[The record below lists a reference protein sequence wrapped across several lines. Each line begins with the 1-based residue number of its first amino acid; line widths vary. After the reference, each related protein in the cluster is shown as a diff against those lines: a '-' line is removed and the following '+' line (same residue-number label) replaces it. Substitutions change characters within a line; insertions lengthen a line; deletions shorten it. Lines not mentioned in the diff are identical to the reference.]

1 MADVN
6 VNELKL
12 NTRISLKYDLYTNWE
27 TNNPV
32 LNKGEVALAYIP
44 ADATANFGNGVV
56 AGTTPPN
63 VVAKVGNG
71 TSHYNDL
78 KYLSA
83 LAADVPEWAK
93 AVAKPEYSAD
103 EINGLADF
111 INTEIQDTD
120 TQYTLVK
127 VNSYQYKLM
136 SKNIGDESFTNEVG
150 VVDIPKYDDTAVVQG
165 IADNAAALAVLN
177 GAGAGSVA
185 KTVSDAITALNLAS
199 TYAPL
204 VHTHTKSEITD
215 FAHTHAISEV
225 VDLPETL
232 ATLETKEDATAKLA
246 EAKAHTDT
254 EVGKVA
260 DALNTLENSI
270 GYVATDDKT
279 LVEKIDE
286 TFATKAELEAADGGA
301 TQAIA
306 DEAARAAAKEAE
318 LEGKITAEAE
328 RAAGVEAG
336 LRTDVDAIAADY
348 LKAADK
354 SELVEALSEVA
365 QGVTDE
371 EARATAKEAE
381 LAGQITAEAERAAGI
396 EAGLRTDVDAIKA
409 DYLTSEDMSE
419 LTESIGEVSQAVTDE
434 AARAAAKEAEIEGKV
449 TAEAE
454 RAAGIEAGL
463 RTDVDAIAADYL
475 KAADKSE
482 LAEDIAEVSQA
493 VTDEAARAAAKEEE
507 LAGQITAEAERAA
520 GVEAGLRTDID
531 AIAADY
537 LKAADKTELEGKITE
552 VATAVETEKARAEG
566 IEAGLR
572 TDIDAIAADY
582 LKASDKEAL
591 AEAVAG
597 TYATKADLEG
607 AMTDASK
614 AIADEAE
621 RAAAKEA
628 ELAGQITAEA
638 ERAAGV
644 EAGLDTRVKAI
655 EDDYLTA
662 ADKEALQTQINTIM
676 NNPDTEGVINSIN
689 EFTKYLEEHGEIAE
703 GFRTDIDKNKEDIA
717 ANAQA
722 IADETTRATAA
733 EEALG
738 ERIDELSTAHTE
750 HTHSWDDL
758 TDKPFY
764 DEGIAPLTWDGVVS
778 DDAVQFS
785 VPETFILTKISDRVF
800 TENEL
805 LGSNIIYNNPRTGTT
820 TFTVDEEFLGRG
832 EYGYSYGVLF
842 VGPIVSG
849 WRVPLVAVVDDNPE
863 YIGTYFVRDTMSS
876 GYTESITFPAGG
888 IKTLDDKFISD
899 NIARVTEVTALG
911 EEVAATKTELE
922 GKITDAQNAAAED
935 ATAKANA
942 AQAAAEATAAADATE
957 KADAAQAAAIAAAAE
972 DATTKADAAQA
983 AAIAAAEQAV
993 ADEASRATAAEE
1005 ALGGRIDDL
1014 AAEHAAHTHSWD
1026 ALTDKPFYDEGGLA
1040 PITWDGVVVDGV
1052 ASFRVP
1058 EAYLMYKVS
1067 DTVLTKNDIIGST
1080 ITGKFS
1086 GQDSSTIIDES
1097 VFTFNDSGDMI
1108 FVEVTNAYMPVIAI
1122 VNTAY
1127 EDSGIEVGT
1136 YFMTMV
1142 DFGDDVI
1149 TALTFPAGGIKTL
1162 DDKFI
1167 SANIARVSDMENLGT
1182 EVEETKTELEGKI
1195 TDAQAAAEAT
1205 AAADA
1210 TAKADA
1216 AQAAAEAT
1224 AKGYTDAEVAK
1235 VSEQVSALETWH
1247 ENFVEITDDEID
1259 ALFA

>member
-1 MADVN
+1 LKGWYLTMADVN

-44 ADATANFGNGVV
+44 ADASANFGNGVV

-111 INTEIQDTD
+111 INTEIKDTD

-127 VNSYQYKLM
+127 VNAYQYKLM
-136 SKNIGDESFTNEVG
+136 AKNIGDESFTNEVG
-150 VVDIPKYDDTAVVQG
+150 VIDIPKYDDTAIVKS
-165 IADNAAALAVLN
+165 IADNTAALAVLN
-177 GAGAGSVA
+177 GTEAGSVA
-185 KTVSDAITALNLAS
+185 KTVSDAITALNLAG

-260 DALNTLENSI
+260 DAINTLENNI
-270 GYVATDDKT
+270 GYVAVDDKT

-286 TFATKAELEAADGGA
+286 IFATKAELEAADGGA
-301 TQAIA
+301 SQALT
-306 DEAARAAAKEAE
+306 DEITRATAKEAE

-328 RAAGVEAG
+328 RAAGIEEG

-381 LAGQITAEAERAAGI
+381 IEGKITAEAERAAGI

-409 DYLTSEDMSE
+409 DYLTSADKEALVE
-419 LTESIGEVSQAVTDE
+419 AVAETYATKADLEGAMTDASKAISDE
-434 AARAAAKEAEIEGKV
+434 AARATAAEEALGGRIDELSAAHTEHTHSWDDLTDKPFYVNEEAEQITFDGNVSPYDIRINYGEQAVAAYKV
-449 TAEAE
+449 SDRILTADELIGSVISVTDSRNSTVTEYTVTKDMLNTELSDSIACVLDKDNYVALVSIHDENNSFQISTTYEYMGISAETGTYVTVYDQHYISSITFHTAKCIDDKFISQEIARTRQVKKVEAE
-454 RAAGIEAGL
+454 LTALDNKIGFNNANPDTTLCQIIEETYA
-463 RTDVDAIAADYL
+463 T
-475 KAADKSE
+475 KEE
-482 LAEDIAEVSQA
+482 LEEANGGASQA
-493 VTDEAARAAAKEEE
+493 V
-507 LAGQITAEAERAA
+507 
-520 GVEAGLRTDID
+520 
-531 AIAADY
+531 AD
-537 LKAADKTELEGKITE
+537 
-552 VATAVETEKARAEG
+552 EKARAEEV
-566 IEAGLR
+566 EAGLR

-591 AEAVAG
+591 VEAVAE

-607 AMTDASK
+607 AMTDTSK
-614 AIADEAE
+614 AISDEAA

-638 ERAAGV
+638 ERAAGI

-689 EFTKYLEEHGEIAE
+689 EFTQYVKDHGTIAE

-722 IADETTRATAA
+722 ITDEIARAKAA
-733 EEALG
+733 EEAN
-738 ERIDELSTAHTE
+738 TA
-750 HTHSWDDL
+750 
-758 TDKPFY
+758 
-764 DEGIAPLTWDGVVS
+764 A
-778 DDAVQFS
+778 
-785 VPETFILTKISDRVF
+785 
-800 TENEL
+800 
-805 LGSNIIYNNPRTGTT
+805 
-820 TFTVDEEFLGRG
+820 
-832 EYGYSYGVLF
+832 
-842 VGPIVSG
+842 
-849 WRVPLVAVVDDNPE
+849 
-863 YIGTYFVRDTMSS
+863 
-876 GYTESITFPAGG
+876 
-888 IKTLDDKFISD
+888 
-899 NIARVTEVTALG
+899 VTAAI
-911 EEVAATKTELE
+911 ET
-922 GKITDAQNAAAED
+922 AAED

-942 AQAAAEATAAADATE
+942 AQAAAEATASADATT
-957 KADAAQAAAIAAAAE
+957 KADTAKSEAIAAAAE
-972 DATTKADAAQA
+972 DATTKANAAQA
-983 AAIAAAEQAV
+983 AAEATASADATEKAGTAKSEAIAAAAEDATTKAGTAKSEAIAAAAEDATSKANAAQA
-993 ADEASRATAAEE
+993 AAEATASADATTKAGTAKSE
-1005 ALGGRIDDL
+1005 AIAA
-1014 AAEHAAHTHSWD
+1014 AAED
-1026 ALTDKPFYDEGGLA
+1026 AT
-1040 PITWDGVVVDGV
+1040 
-1052 ASFRVP
+1052 
-1058 EAYLMYKVS
+1058 
-1067 DTVLTKNDIIGST
+1067 TKA
-1080 ITGKFS
+1080 
-1086 GQDSSTIIDES
+1086 
-1097 VFTFNDSGDMI
+1097 
-1108 FVEVTNAYMPVIAI
+1108 NA
-1122 VNTAY
+1122 
-1127 EDSGIEVGT
+1127 
-1136 YFMTMV
+1136 
-1142 DFGDDVI
+1142 
-1149 TALTFPAGGIKTL
+1149 
-1162 DDKFI
+1162 
-1167 SANIARVSDMENLGT
+1167 
-1182 EVEETKTELEGKI
+1182 
-1195 TDAQAAAEAT
+1195 AQAAAEAT

-1210 TAKADA
+1210 TTKADTAKSEAIAAAAEDATSKANAAQAAAEATASADATEKANA